1 MRKDYDE
8 FYNTVGITD
17 EEDKKVVFDFMDTL
31 FDITL
36 NIINNKKT
44 NTL

>member
-8 FYNTVGITD
+8 FYNSIGLTD
-17 EEDKKVVFDFMDTL
+17 DEDKRIVFDFMDTL

-36 NIINNKKT
+36 NIMNNIKT
-44 NTL
+44 DTK